1 MPSILKHAVLLGTL
15 AAAGTAHAGLLG
27 ESINAQLDYLS
38 IPTSQVLLNQTA
50 TVADPTVE
58 FSYGGMLGTIASAD
72 ITDNTISLNFYT
84 GVSNTIGADLVW
96 TFTLQNPN
104 LVFASITEDSDNY
117 IEGASL
123 ISYSGNTASFR
134 ILNQNHGEDQTFS
147 AVYSVTDASAPVP
160 EIDALASTSALAL
173 LGFGLALTGER
184 RRRAA

>member
-38 IPTSQVLLNQTA
+38 VPIPQLLLNQTA
-50 TVADPTVE
+50 TIADPTVE

-72 ITDNTISLNFYT
+72 ITDNKISLNFYT

-104 LVFASITEDSDNY
+104 LVFASITEDSDNFLN
-117 IEGASL
+117 GASL

-134 ILNQNHGEDQTFS
+134 ILNQDHNGDQTFS

-160 EIDALASTSALAL
+160 EIDALAGSGALTL
-173 LGFGLALTGER
+173 LGFGLALAGER